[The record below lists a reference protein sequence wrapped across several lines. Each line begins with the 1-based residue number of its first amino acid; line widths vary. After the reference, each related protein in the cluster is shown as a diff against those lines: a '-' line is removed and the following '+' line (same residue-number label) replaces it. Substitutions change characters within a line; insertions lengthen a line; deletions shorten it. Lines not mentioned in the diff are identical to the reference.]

1 MELNKVIMIGNLTRD
16 PEQRTTAQGTA
27 LTKFDIAV
35 NTRRGKDKDEVLFIR
50 VEAWQKTAELAAQY
64 LTKGSQVLVEG
75 RLKSEEYETKDG
87 QKRKDVVIVA
97 DNIRFGARAK
107 GEGGGAPSSGGY
119 ESRSA
124 APRRDYGSTDSP
136 SSSQGRP
143 SGRTT
148 EFDRSPEPDAGGAGT
163 EDDLPF

>member
-1 MELNKVIMIGNLTRD
+1 MELNKVMMIGNLTRD

-50 VEAWQKTAELAAQY
+50 VETWQKTAELAAQY

-107 GEGGGAPSSGGY
+107 GEGGGSSGGGGGY
-119 ESRSA
+119 ESRGS
-124 APRRDYGSTDSP
+124 APRRDYGSSE
-136 SSSQGRP
+136 SSAPRSAP
-143 SGRTT
+143 PGRTT
-148 EFDRSPEPDAGGAGT
+148 EYDRSPDPDAGGT

>member
-35 NTRRGKDKDEVLFIR
+35 NTRRGQGKDEVLFIR
-50 VEAWQKTAELAAQY
+50 VETWQKTAEIAAQY

-87 QKRKDVVIVA
+87 QKRKDMVIVA
-97 DNIRFGARAK
+97 DNIRLGAKAK
-107 GEGGGAPSSGGY
+107 GEGGAAPSGGY

-124 APRRDYGSTDSP
+124 APRRDYGSTDAP
-136 SSSQGRP
+136 SSSQGR
-143 SGRTT
+143 SSARST
-148 EFDRSPEPDAGGAGT
+148 EFERSPEPDAGGAGT